1 MGSRESCSNY
11 SCSGVLGANTCAVS
25 AACTTAFNIIDK
37 SAGTFSIPHPDPEK
51 SRTHLLVH
59 AFVESPTAGENLY
72 RFEVEVVDGK
82 GVGQLPSYFKHV
94 NRDVQFKITPKDFHG
109 MATAS
114 VDESWDSF
122 TLTATA
128 DGTYNVLV
136 MGTRTDKGGVNN
148 FLGPEVLIPLQ

>member
-1 MGSRESCSNY
+1 MGARESCSNY
-11 SCSGVLGANTCAVS
+11 SFAGVLGAQSCAVS
-25 AACTTAFNIIDK
+25 AQCTTAFNIIDK
-37 SAGTFSIPHPDPEK
+37 SSGTFSIPHPDPEK

-59 AFVESPTAGENLY
+59 SFVEGPTAGDNLY

-82 GVGQLPSYFKHV
+82 GVGTLPSYFRHV

-114 VDESWDSF
+114 VDDSWESF
-122 TLTATA
+122 TVTATA

-136 MGTRTDKGGVNN
+136 LGTRTDRGGVNN
-148 FLGPEVLIPLQ
+148 FRGPESLIPL